1 MIKMAYPNVV
11 KTELLRE
18 QLQVWIAFIS
28 WHVWESWK
36 LCFAVGGSGLN
47 SDAQNE
53 RFPGKQAWKQNT
65 SVVLAK
71 VRPIKGFILVI
82 RAYVAKTKKAEG
94 SQSSVARRMKVRK
107 VKAV

>member
-1 MIKMAYPNVV
+1 M
-11 KTELLRE
+11 
-18 QLQVWIAFIS
+18 
-28 WHVWESWK
+28 
-36 LCFAVGGSGLN
+36 
-47 SDAQNE
+47 
-53 RFPGKQAWKQNT
+53 